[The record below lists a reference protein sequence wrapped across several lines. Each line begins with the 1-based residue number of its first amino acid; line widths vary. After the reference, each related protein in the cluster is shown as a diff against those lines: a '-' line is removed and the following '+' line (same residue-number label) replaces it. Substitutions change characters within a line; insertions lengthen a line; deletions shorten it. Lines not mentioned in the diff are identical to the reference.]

1 MQNTELGVKCSRK
14 DKSLSS
20 SLTYGRVIGNNIQVA
35 NQAC

>member
-1 MQNTELGVKCSRK
+1 MPNTELGVKCLRMDERS
-14 DKSLSS
+14 SS